1 MLCKKFPKFL
11 LFHILSIL
19 EYSHLSSF
27 FMLLITFLVILGW
40 VSLVCSVFV
49 FQSIT
54 IKKEIERREQKIIS
68 LYKEKIDKIP
78 AFIETM
84 AKYTSYKD
92 IFLELIQLHKIA
104 IISHIGSIY
113 DILENNSRIHREFL
127 FLMKVSIQMQDL
139 NKNGN
144 FLYIRDFIIFYENTI
159 SKELLFLNGDIE
171 KYNDVLRKKD
181 FTIIG
186 LLFPFKK
193 RMKTDY

>member
-1 MLCKKFPKFL
+1 
-11 LFHILSIL
+11 
-19 EYSHLSSF
+19 
-27 FMLLITFLVILGW
+27 MLLITFLVILVW

-54 IKKEIERREQKIIS
+54 IKKEIEEREQKIIS

-113 DILENNSRIHREFL
+113 DILENNSRIH
-127 FLMKVSIQMQDL
+127 
-139 NKNGN
+139 
-144 FLYIRDFIIFYENTI
+144 
-159 SKELLFLNGDIE
+159 
-171 KYNDVLRKKD
+171 
-181 FTIIG
+181 
-186 LLFPFKK
+186 
-193 RMKTDY
+193 